1 MAHRKKVNGCFLSP
15 SPLGRKEDI
24 PCFSFPID
32 FISFVQAPLTSIKC
46 ACMHTKSLQSCPIL
60 CDPMGCSSLQAP
72 LSREFSRQEY
82 SSGLPF
88 PSPGDL
94 PDPEIK
100 PGSPTL
106 QADSLLS
113 EPSGKS
119 KDTGLGSLF
128 LLQGIF
134 LT

>member
-82 SSGLPF
+82 WSGLPS
-88 PSPGDL
+88 PPPGDL
-94 PDPEIK
+94 PTQ
-100 PGSPTL
+100 GSNLRLMSPAL
-106 QADSLLS
+106 A
-113 EPSGKS
+113 GR
-119 KDTGLGSLF
+119 F
-128 LLQGIF
+128 F
-134 LT
+134 YH